1 MDGMKKLGNEKK
13 LGKTKLV
20 KSNTEGHMADQPFQ
34 ITVAVLDMVRNLSAE
49 GFKAREIAPRLGIS
63 ETAVYTYIKRNI
75 EFARAVAD
83 GKKAFKD
90 AEKAVKE
97 KARKERAAAAKKAAE
112 EKEEK
117 AKQKAIADKCAEE
130 KKAATAESTAAI
142 RKAKIQA
149 AAMPP
154 ANTAPPPAKTEKQE
168 ELTEDAK
175 LLFITPGMPN
185 AKLMNRYA
193 SRMVQLLDKMLDTSI
208 QTGRSNRLIE
218 LLVEVVYGWQKTQN
232 VTLTAKVERPVESM
246 EDNKLIDVI
255 NIGADDE

>member
-1 MDGMKKLGNEKK
+1 MAGNAI
-13 LGKTKLV
+13 
-20 KSNTEGHMADQPFQ
+20 M
-34 ITVAVLDMVRNLSAE
+34 ITPDVLMRVRELTAA
-49 GFKAREIAPRLGIS
+49 GFKCKDLAS
-63 ETAVYTYIKRNI
+63 ELSVTERKIYSLIERNI
-75 EFARAVAD
+75 EFARAVAE
-83 GKKAFKD
+83 GKQAFND
-90 AEKAVKE
+90 AEKIRKAKGSGRGPGFRATAKHTAADKSPHEIELAPAVEAQRVQK
-97 KARKERAAAAKKAAE
+97 AAAA
-112 EKEEK
+112 
-117 AKQKAIADKCAEE
+117 
-130 KKAATAESTAAI
+130 ES
-142 RKAKIQA
+142 RKAKIQAA

-154 ANTAPPPAKTEKQE
+154 ANTAPPPVKAEKPE

>member
-1 MDGMKKLGNEKK
+1 
-13 LGKTKLV
+13 
-20 KSNTEGHMADQPFQ
+20 MADQPFQ
-34 ITVAVLDMVRNLSAE
+34 ITAAVLDTVRNLSAE

-63 ETAVYTYIKRNI
+63 ETTIYAYIKRNTD
-75 EFARAVAD
+75 FARAVAD

-90 AEKAVKE
+90 AEKT
-97 KARKERAAAAKKAAE
+97 RKKKTAAAKKAT
-112 EKEEK
+112 
-117 AKQKAIADKCAEE
+117 AKSAAE
-130 KKAATAESTAAI
+130 KKAATAENAAAI

-185 AKLMNRYA
+185 ARLMNRYA

>member
-1 MDGMKKLGNEKK
+1 MAGN
-13 LGKTKLV
+13 
-20 KSNTEGHMADQPFQ
+20 A
-34 ITVAVLDMVRNLSAE
+34 ITITPDVLMRVRELTAA
-49 GFKAREIAPRLGIS
+49 GFKCKDLAS
-63 ETAVYTYIKRNI
+63 ELSVTERKIYSLIERNI
-75 EFARAVAD
+75 EFARAVAE
-83 GKKAFKD
+83 GKQAFND
-90 AEKAVKE
+90 AEKIR
-97 KARKERAAAAKKAAE
+97 KAKVSGRGPGFRAAAKHTAADKAPHEVELAPAVEAQRVQKAA
-112 EKEEK
+112 
-117 AKQKAIADKCAEE
+117 A
-130 KKAATAESTAAI
+130 AES

-154 ANTAPPPAKTEKQE
+154 ANTAPPPAKNEKPE

-185 AKLMNRYA
+185 ARLMNRYA

>member
-1 MDGMKKLGNEKK
+1 MAGN
-13 LGKTKLV
+13 
-20 KSNTEGHMADQPFQ
+20 A
-34 ITVAVLDMVRNLSAE
+34 ITITPDVLMRVRELTAA
-49 GFKAREIAPRLGIS
+49 GFKCKDLAS
-63 ETAVYTYIKRNI
+63 ELSVTERKIYSLIERNI
-75 EFARAVAD
+75 EFARAVAE
-83 GKKAFKD
+83 GKQAFND
-90 AEKAVKE
+90 AEKIRKAKGSGRGPGFRATAKHTAADKAPHEVELAPAVEAQRVQK
-97 KARKERAAAAKKAAE
+97 AAAA
-112 EKEEK
+112 
-117 AKQKAIADKCAEE
+117 
-130 KKAATAESTAAI
+130 ES

-154 ANTAPPPAKTEKQE
+154 ANTAPPPVKNEKPE

-232 VTLTAKVERPVESM
+232 VTLTAKVERPVESI

>member
-1 MDGMKKLGNEKK
+1 MAGN
-13 LGKTKLV
+13 
-20 KSNTEGHMADQPFQ
+20 A
-34 ITVAVLDMVRNLSAE
+34 ITITPDVLMRVRELTAA
-49 GFKAREIAPRLGIS
+49 GFKCKDLAS
-63 ETAVYTYIKRNI
+63 ELSVTERKIYSLIERNI
-75 EFARAVAD
+75 EFARAVAE
-83 GKKAFKD
+83 GKQAFND
-90 AEKAVKE
+90 AEKIRKAKGSGRGPGFRATAKHTAADKAPHEVELAPAVEAQRVQK
-97 KARKERAAAAKKAAE
+97 AAAA
-112 EKEEK
+112 
-117 AKQKAIADKCAEE
+117 
-130 KKAATAESTAAI
+130 ES

-154 ANTAPPPAKTEKQE
+154 ANTVPPPAKTEKPE

>member
-1 MDGMKKLGNEKK
+1 
-13 LGKTKLV
+13 
-20 KSNTEGHMADQPFQ
+20 MADQPFQ
-34 ITVAVLDMVRNLSAE
+34 ITAAVLDTVRNLSAE

-63 ETAVYTYIKRNI
+63 ETTIYAYIKRNI

-97 KARKERAAAAKKAAE
+97 KARKERAAAAKNAAE

-154 ANTAPPPAKTEKQE
+154 ANTAPPPAKTEKPE

-232 VTLTAKVERPVESM
+232 IALTAKVERPVESM

>member
-1 MDGMKKLGNEKK
+1 
-13 LGKTKLV
+13 
-20 KSNTEGHMADQPFQ
+20 MADQPFQ
-34 ITVAVLDMVRNLSAE
+34 ITAAVLDTVRNLSAE

-63 ETAVYTYIKRNI
+63 ETAIYAYIKRNI
-75 EFARAVAD
+75 EFARAVAE

-97 KARKERAAAAKKAAE
+97 KARKERAAAAKKE
-112 EKEEK
+112 
-117 AKQKAIADKCAEE
+117 EE
-130 KKAATAESTAAI
+130 KKAATVENAKAI

-149 AAMPP
+149 AAVMPP
-154 ANTAPPPAKTEKQE
+154 AKNEKIAKTEKPE

-185 AKLMNRYA
+185 ARLMNRYA

-232 VTLTAKVERPVESM
+232 IALTAKVERPVESM

>member
-1 MDGMKKLGNEKK
+1 
-13 LGKTKLV
+13 
-20 KSNTEGHMADQPFQ
+20 MADNAIM
-34 ITVAVLDMVRNLSAE
+34 ITPDVLMRVRELTAA
-49 GFKAREIAPRLGIS
+49 GFKCKDLGQELGVTERKIYS
-63 ETAVYTYIKRNI
+63 LIERNI

-83 GKKAFKD
+83 GKKAFND
-90 AEKAVKE
+90 AEKVRKE
-97 KARKERAAAAKKAAE
+97 KAQNEKAAAAKKAAE
-112 EKEEK
+112 KAAEKAAKEKEEK
-117 AKQKAIADKCAEE
+117 AKQRAEQRAEQRAKRNAVAAKRTAE
-130 KKAATAESTAAI
+130 KKAATAENAAAI
-142 RKAKIQA
+142 RKAKIQAA

-154 ANTAPPPAKTEKQE
+154 ANTAPPPAKTEKPE

-232 VTLTAKVERPVESM
+232 IALTAKVERPVESM

>member
-1 MDGMKKLGNEKK
+1 
-13 LGKTKLV
+13 
-20 KSNTEGHMADQPFQ
+20 MADQPFQ
-34 ITVAVLDMVRNLSAE
+34 ITAAVLDTVRNLSAE
-49 GFKAREIAPRLGIS
+49 GFKAREIAPHLGIS
-63 ETAVYTYIKRNI
+63 ETTIYAYIKRNTD
-75 EFARAVAD
+75 FARAVAD

-90 AEKAVKE
+90 AEKN
-97 KARKERAAAAKKAAE
+97 RKKKTAAAKKAT
-112 EKEEK
+112 
-117 AKQKAIADKCAEE
+117 AKSAEE
-130 KKAATAESTAAI
+130 KKAATAENAAAI

-154 ANTAPPPAKTEKQE
+154 ANTAPPPAKNEKPE

-185 AKLMNRYA
+185 ARLMNRYA

>member
-1 MDGMKKLGNEKK
+1 
-13 LGKTKLV
+13 
-20 KSNTEGHMADQPFQ
+20 MADQAFQ
-34 ITVAVLDMVRNLSAE
+34 ITAAVLDTVRNLSAE

-83 GKKAFKD
+83 GKKAFKA
-90 AEKAVKE
+90 AEKIRKE
-97 KARKERAAAAKKAAE
+97 KAQNEKAAAAKKAAE
-112 EKEEK
+112 KAAEEKEEK
-117 AKQKAIADKCAEE
+117 NRQRAAQRAEQRAKQKAISDKRAEE
-130 KKAATAESTAAI
+130 KKAATAENAAAI
-142 RKAKIQA
+142 RKAKIQAA

-154 ANTAPPPAKTEKQE
+154 ANTAPPPVKAEKQE

-185 AKLMNRYA
+185 ARLMNRYA

-232 VTLTAKVERPVESM
+232 IALTAKVERPVESM

>member
-1 MDGMKKLGNEKK
+1 
-13 LGKTKLV
+13 
-20 KSNTEGHMADQPFQ
+20 MADQPFQ
-34 ITVAVLDMVRNLSAE
+34 ITAAVLDTVRNLSAE
-49 GFKAREIAPRLGIS
+49 GFKAREIAPHLGIS

-75 EFARAVAD
+75 EFARAIAE
-83 GKKAFKD
+83 GKKAFK
-90 AEKAVKE
+90 AEKKTRKE
-97 KARKERAAAAKKAAE
+97 KTAAAKKAT
-112 EKEEK
+112 
-117 AKQKAIADKCAEE
+117 AKSTAE
-130 KKAATAESTAAI
+130 KKAATAENAAAI

-149 AAMPP
+149 AAMSP

-185 AKLMNRYA
+185 ARLMNRYA

>member
-1 MDGMKKLGNEKK
+1 
-13 LGKTKLV
+13 
-20 KSNTEGHMADQPFQ
+20 MADQPFQ
-34 ITVAVLDMVRNLSAE
+34 ITAAVLDTVRNLSAE

-63 ETAVYTYIKRNI
+63 ETTIYAYIKRNI
-75 EFARAVAD
+75 DFARAIAD

-90 AEKAVKE
+90 AEKV
-97 KARKERAAAAKKAAE
+97 RKEKKAAE
-112 EKEEK
+112 RAEEK
-117 AKQKAIADKCAEE
+117 KAARRAEEKKAAKRTAE
-130 KKAATAESTAAI
+130 KKAATAENAAAI
-142 RKAKIQA
+142 RKAKIQAA

-154 ANTAPPPAKTEKQE
+154 ANTAPPPVKNERPE

-232 VTLTAKVERPVESM
+232 IALTAKVERPVESM

>member
-1 MDGMKKLGNEKK
+1 
-13 LGKTKLV
+13 
-20 KSNTEGHMADQPFQ
+20 MADQPFQ
-34 ITVAVLDMVRNLSAE
+34 ITAAVLDTVRNLSAE

-63 ETAVYTYIKRNI
+63 ETTIYAYIKRNTD
-75 EFARAVAD
+75 FARAVAD

-90 AEKAVKE
+90 AEKT
-97 KARKERAAAAKKAAE
+97 RKKKTAAAKKAT
-112 EKEEK
+112 
-117 AKQKAIADKCAEE
+117 AKSAAE
-130 KKAATAESTAAI
+130 KKAATAENAAAI

-185 AKLMNRYA
+185 ARVMNRYA

>member
-1 MDGMKKLGNEKK
+1 MAGNAI
-13 LGKTKLV
+13 
-20 KSNTEGHMADQPFQ
+20 M
-34 ITVAVLDMVRNLSAE
+34 ITPDVLMRVRELTAA
-49 GFKAREIAPRLGIS
+49 GFKCKDLAQELSVTERKIYSLIE
-63 ETAVYTYIKRNI
+63 RNI
-75 EFARAVAD
+75 EFARAVAE
-83 GKKAFKD
+83 GKQAFND
-90 AEKAVKE
+90 AEKIR
-97 KARKERAAAAKKAAE
+97 KAKGSGRGPGFRAAAKHTPADKAPHEVELAPAVEAQRVQKAA
-112 EKEEK
+112 
-117 AKQKAIADKCAEE
+117 A
-130 KKAATAESTAAI
+130 AES
-142 RKAKIQA
+142 RKAKIQAA

-154 ANTAPPPAKTEKQE
+154 ANTAPPPAKNEKPE

-193 SRMVQLLDKMLDTSI
+193 SRMVQLLDKMLDKSI

-232 VTLTAKVERPVESM
+232 IALTAKVERPVESM

>member
-1 MDGMKKLGNEKK
+1 
-13 LGKTKLV
+13 
-20 KSNTEGHMADQPFQ
+20 MADQAFQ
-34 ITVAVLDMVRNLSAE
+34 ITAAVLDMVRNLSAE

-130 KKAATAESTAAI
+130 KRAATAESTAAI

-154 ANTAPPPAKTEKQE
+154 ANTAPPPAKNEKPE

-185 AKLMNRYA
+185 ARLMNRYA

-232 VTLTAKVERPVESM
+232 IALTAKVERPVESM

>member
-1 MDGMKKLGNEKK
+1 MKKLGKARKK
-13 LGKTKLV
+13 LGN
-20 KSNTEGHMADQPFQ
+20 SNTEENMADQPFQ
-34 ITVAVLDMVRNLSAE
+34 ITAAVLDTVRNLSAE

-75 EFARAVAD
+75 EFARAIAD
-83 GKKAFKD
+83 GKKAFK
-90 AEKAVKE
+90 ALKE
-97 KARKERAAAAKKAAE
+97 KAKNEKVEATKKAA
-112 EKEEK
+112 KRT
-117 AKQKAIADKCAEE
+117 AE
-130 KKAATAESTAAI
+130 KKAATAENAAAI

-149 AAMPP
+149 AAMAP
-154 ANTAPPPAKTEKQE
+154 ANTAPPPAKTEKPE

-185 AKLMNRYA
+185 ARLMNRYA

-232 VTLTAKVERPVESM
+232 IALTAKVERPVESM

>member
-1 MDGMKKLGNEKK
+1 
-13 LGKTKLV
+13 
-20 KSNTEGHMADQPFQ
+20 MADQPFQ
-34 ITVAVLDMVRNLSAE
+34 ITAAVLDTVRNLSAE

-63 ETAVYTYIKRNI
+63 ETTIYAYIKRNI
-75 EFARAVAD
+75 DFARAIAD

-90 AEKAVKE
+90 AEKV
-97 KARKERAAAAKKAAE
+97 RKEKKAAE
-112 EKEEK
+112 R
-117 AKQKAIADKCAEE
+117 AEE
-130 KKAATAESTAAI
+130 KKAARRAEEKKAAKRTAERKAATAENAAAI
-142 RKAKIQA
+142 RKAKIQAA

-154 ANTAPPPAKTEKQE
+154 ANTAPPPAKNEKPE

>member
-1 MDGMKKLGNEKK
+1 MAGNAI
-13 LGKTKLV
+13 
-20 KSNTEGHMADQPFQ
+20 M
-34 ITVAVLDMVRNLSAE
+34 ITPDVLMRVRELTAA
-49 GFKAREIAPRLGIS
+49 GFKCKDLGQELGVTERKIYS
-63 ETAVYTYIKRNI
+63 LIERNI
-75 EFARAVAD
+75 EFARAVAE
-83 GKKAFKD
+83 GKKAFSD
-90 AEKAVKE
+90 AEKIRKAKGAESRATAKHTAEVKLAPSVE
-97 KARKERAAAAKKAAE
+97 AQRVQKAAAA
-112 EKEEK
+112 
-117 AKQKAIADKCAEE
+117 
-130 KKAATAESTAAI
+130 ES

-154 ANTAPPPAKTEKQE
+154 ANTVPPPAKTEKPE

-193 SRMVQLLDKMLDTSI
+193 SRMVQLLDKMLDMSI

-232 VTLTAKVERPVESM
+232 IALTAKVERPVESM

>member
-1 MDGMKKLGNEKK
+1 
-13 LGKTKLV
+13 
-20 KSNTEGHMADQPFQ
+20 MADQPFQ
-34 ITVAVLDMVRNLSAE
+34 ITAAVLDTVRNLSAE

-90 AEKAVKE
+90 AEKVRKE
-97 KARKERAAAAKKAAE
+97 KAQNEKAAAAKKAAE
-112 EKEEK
+112 KAAEKAAKEKEEK
-117 AKQKAIADKCAEE
+117 TRKRAEQRAKQKVIADKRTEE
-130 KKAATAESTAAI
+130 RKAATAENAAAI

-149 AAMPP
+149 AAVMPP
-154 ANTAPPPAKTEKQE
+154 ANTAPPPAKTEKPE

>member
-1 MDGMKKLGNEKK
+1 
-13 LGKTKLV
+13 
-20 KSNTEGHMADQPFQ
+20 MADQPFQ
-34 ITVAVLDMVRNLSAE
+34 ITAAVLNTVRNLSAE
-49 GFKAREIAPRLGIS
+49 GFKAKEIAPRLGIS

-75 EFARAVAD
+75 EFARAIAE
-83 GKKAFKD
+83 GKKAFK
-90 AEKAVKE
+90 AEKKTRKE
-97 KARKERAAAAKKAAE
+97 KTAAAKKATAKSAE
-112 EKEEK
+112 ER
-117 AKQKAIADKCAEE
+117 
-130 KKAATAESTAAI
+130 KAATAENAAAI
-142 RKAKIQA
+142 RKAKIQAA

-154 ANTAPPPAKTEKQE
+154 ANTAPPPVKTEKPE

-185 AKLMNRYA
+185 ARLMNRYA

>member
-1 MDGMKKLGNEKK
+1 MDGMKKLGNAKK

-20 KSNTEGHMADQPFQ
+20 KSNTEEHMADQAFQ
-34 ITVAVLDMVRNLSAE
+34 ITAAVLDTVRNLSAE

-130 KKAATAESTAAI
+130 KKAATAESIAAI

-149 AAMPP
+149 AMAP
-154 ANTAPPPAKTEKQE
+154 ANTAPPPAKNEKPE

>member
-1 MDGMKKLGNEKK
+1 
-13 LGKTKLV
+13 
-20 KSNTEGHMADQPFQ
+20 MADQAFQ
-34 ITVAVLDMVRNLSAE
+34 ITAAVLDTVRNLSAE

-83 GKKAFKD
+83 GKKAFKA
-90 AEKAVKE
+90 AEKIRKE
-97 KARKERAAAAKKAAE
+97 KAQNEKAAAAKKAAE
-112 EKEEK
+112 KAAEEKEEK
-117 AKQKAIADKCAEE
+117 NRQRAAQRAEQRAKQKAISDKRAEE
-130 KKAATAESTAAI
+130 KKAATAENAAAI

-149 AAMPP
+149 AAVMPP
-154 ANTAPPPAKTEKQE
+154 ANTAPPPAKTEKPE

-185 AKLMNRYA
+185 ARLMNRYA

-232 VTLTAKVERPVESM
+232 IALTAKVERPVETM
-246 EDNKLIDVI
+246 DDGKLIDVI

>member
-1 MDGMKKLGNEKK
+1 MAGN
-13 LGKTKLV
+13 
-20 KSNTEGHMADQPFQ
+20 A
-34 ITVAVLDMVRNLSAE
+34 ITITPDVLMRVRELTAA
-49 GFKAREIAPRLGIS
+49 GFKCKDLAS
-63 ETAVYTYIKRNI
+63 ELSVTERKIYSLIERNI
-75 EFARAVAD
+75 EFARAVAE
-83 GKKAFKD
+83 GKQAFND
-90 AEKAVKE
+90 AEKIR
-97 KARKERAAAAKKAAE
+97 KAKGSGRGPGFRAAAKHTAADKAPHEVELAPAVEAQRVQKAA
-112 EKEEK
+112 
-117 AKQKAIADKCAEE
+117 A
-130 KKAATAESTAAI
+130 AES

-154 ANTAPPPAKTEKQE
+154 ANTAPPPAKNEKPE

-185 AKLMNRYA
+185 ARLMNRYA

>member
-1 MDGMKKLGNEKK
+1 MAGN
-13 LGKTKLV
+13 
-20 KSNTEGHMADQPFQ
+20 A
-34 ITVAVLDMVRNLSAE
+34 ITITPDVLMRVRELTAA
-49 GFKAREIAPRLGIS
+49 GFKCKDLAS
-63 ETAVYTYIKRNI
+63 ELSVTERKIYSLIERNI
-75 EFARAVAD
+75 EFARAVAE
-83 GKKAFKD
+83 GKQAFND
-90 AEKAVKE
+90 AEKIRKAKGSGRGPGFRATAKHTAADKDPHEVELAPAVEAQRVQK
-97 KARKERAAAAKKAAE
+97 AAAA
-112 EKEEK
+112 
-117 AKQKAIADKCAEE
+117 
-130 KKAATAESTAAI
+130 ES

-154 ANTAPPPAKTEKQE
+154 ANTAPPPTKTEKPE

-185 AKLMNRYA
+185 ARLMNRYA

>member
-1 MDGMKKLGNEKK
+1 
-13 LGKTKLV
+13 
-20 KSNTEGHMADQPFQ
+20 MADQPFQ
-34 ITVAVLDMVRNLSAE
+34 ITAAVLDTVRNLSAE

-63 ETAVYTYIKRNI
+63 ETTIYAYIKRNI

-130 KKAATAESTAAI
+130 KKAAAAES

-154 ANTAPPPAKTEKQE
+154 ANTAPPPAKNEKPE

-185 AKLMNRYA
+185 ARLMNRYA

>member
-1 MDGMKKLGNEKK
+1 MAGN
-13 LGKTKLV
+13 
-20 KSNTEGHMADQPFQ
+20 A
-34 ITVAVLDMVRNLSAE
+34 ITITPDVLMRVRELTAA
-49 GFKAREIAPRLGIS
+49 GFKCKDLAS
-63 ETAVYTYIKRNI
+63 ELSVTERKIYSLIERNI
-75 EFARAVAD
+75 EFARAVAE
-83 GKKAFKD
+83 GKQAFND
-90 AEKAVKE
+90 AEKIRKAKGSGRGPGFRATAKHTAADKAPHEVELAPAVEAQRVQK
-97 KARKERAAAAKKAAE
+97 AAAA
-112 EKEEK
+112 
-117 AKQKAIADKCAEE
+117 
-130 KKAATAESTAAI
+130 ES

-154 ANTAPPPAKTEKQE
+154 ANTAPPPAKNEKPE

>member
-1 MDGMKKLGNEKK
+1 MAGNAI
-13 LGKTKLV
+13 
-20 KSNTEGHMADQPFQ
+20 M
-34 ITVAVLDMVRNLSAE
+34 ITPDVLTRVRELTAA
-49 GFKAREIAPRLGIS
+49 GFKCKDLAS
-63 ETAVYTYIKRNI
+63 ELSVTERKIYSLIERNI
-75 EFARAVAD
+75 EFARAVAE
-83 GKKAFKD
+83 GKKAFSD
-90 AEKAVKE
+90 AEKLR
-97 KARKERAAAAKKAAE
+97 KAKGAESRAAAKHTAEVKLAPSVEAQRVQKAA
-112 EKEEK
+112 
-117 AKQKAIADKCAEE
+117 A
-130 KKAATAESTAAI
+130 AES

-154 ANTAPPPAKTEKQE
+154 ANAAPPPAKTEKPE

-232 VTLTAKVERPVESM
+232 IALTAKVERPVESM

>member
-1 MDGMKKLGNEKK
+1 
-13 LGKTKLV
+13 
-20 KSNTEGHMADQPFQ
+20 MADQPFQ
-34 ITVAVLDMVRNLSAE
+34 ITAAVLDTVRNLSAE

-63 ETAVYTYIKRNI
+63 ETTIYAYIKRNI
-75 EFARAVAD
+75 DFARAIAD

-90 AEKAVKE
+90 AEKV
-97 KARKERAAAAKKAAE
+97 RKEKKAAE
-112 EKEEK
+112 RAEEK
-117 AKQKAIADKCAEE
+117 KAARRAEEKKAAKRTAE
-130 KKAATAESTAAI
+130 KKAATAENAAAI
-142 RKAKIQA
+142 RKAKIQAA

-154 ANTAPPPAKTEKQE
+154 ANTAPPPAKTEKPE

-232 VTLTAKVERPVESM
+232 IALTAKVERPVESM

>member
-1 MDGMKKLGNEKK
+1 MAGNAI
-13 LGKTKLV
+13 
-20 KSNTEGHMADQPFQ
+20 M
-34 ITVAVLDMVRNLSAE
+34 ITPDVLTRVRELTAA
-49 GFKAREIAPRLGIS
+49 GFKYKDLAS
-63 ETAVYTYIKRNI
+63 ELSVTERKIYSLIERNI
-75 EFARAVAD
+75 EFARAVAE
-83 GKKAFKD
+83 GKKAFSD
-90 AEKAVKE
+90 AEKLRKAKGAGRRPEFREAAAKHTAEVELAPAVEAQRVQK
-97 KARKERAAAAKKAAE
+97 AAAA
-112 EKEEK
+112 
-117 AKQKAIADKCAEE
+117 
-130 KKAATAESTAAI
+130 ES

-154 ANTAPPPAKTEKQE
+154 ANTAPPPAKTEKPE

>member
-1 MDGMKKLGNEKK
+1 
-13 LGKTKLV
+13 
-20 KSNTEGHMADQPFQ
+20 MADQPFQ
-34 ITVAVLDMVRNLSAE
+34 ITAAVLDTVRNLSAE

-63 ETAVYTYIKRNI
+63 ETAIYAYIKRNI
-75 EFARAVAD
+75 EFARAVAE

-97 KARKERAAAAKKAAE
+97 KARKERAAAAKKE
-112 EKEEK
+112 
-117 AKQKAIADKCAEE
+117 EE
-130 KKAATAESTAAI
+130 KKAATVE
-142 RKAKIQA
+142 K
-149 AAMPP
+149 
-154 ANTAPPPAKTEKQE
+154 PPPAKAEKTAKNEKIAKTEKPE

>member
-1 MDGMKKLGNEKK
+1 MKKLGKARKK
-13 LGKTKLV
+13 LGN
-20 KSNTEGHMADQPFQ
+20 SNTEENMADQPFQ
-34 ITVAVLDMVRNLSAE
+34 ITAAVLDTVRNLSAE

-75 EFARAVAD
+75 EFARAIAD
-83 GKKAFKD
+83 GKKAFK
-90 AEKAVKE
+90 ALKE
-97 KARKERAAAAKKAAE
+97 KAKNEKVEATKKAA
-112 EKEEK
+112 KRT
-117 AKQKAIADKCAEE
+117 AE
-130 KKAATAESTAAI
+130 KKAATAENAAAI

-149 AAMPP
+149 AAMAP
-154 ANTAPPPAKTEKQE
+154 ANTAPPPAKTEKPE

>member
-1 MDGMKKLGNEKK
+1 
-13 LGKTKLV
+13 
-20 KSNTEGHMADQPFQ
+20 MADQPFQ
-34 ITVAVLDMVRNLSAE
+34 ITAAVLDTVRNLSAE
-49 GFKAREIAPRLGIS
+49 GFKAREIAPHLGIS

-90 AEKAVKE
+90 AKKTRKE
-97 KARKERAAAAKKAAE
+97 KTVAAKKAT
-112 EKEEK
+112 
-117 AKQKAIADKCAEE
+117 AKSVEE
-130 KKAATAESTAAI
+130 KKAATAENAAAI

-149 AAMPP
+149 AAVMSP
-154 ANTAPPPAKTEKQE
+154 ANTAPPPPAKNEKPE

-185 AKLMNRYA
+185 ARLMNRYA
-193 SRMVQLLDKMLDTSI
+193 SRMVQLLDKMLDTGI

-232 VTLTAKVERPVESM
+232 IALTAKVERPVESM

>member
-1 MDGMKKLGNEKK
+1 MAGN
-13 LGKTKLV
+13 
-20 KSNTEGHMADQPFQ
+20 A
-34 ITVAVLDMVRNLSAE
+34 ITITPDVLMRVRELTAA
-49 GFKAREIAPRLGIS
+49 GFKCKDLAS
-63 ETAVYTYIKRNI
+63 ELSVTERKIYSLIERNI
-75 EFARAVAD
+75 EFARAVAE
-83 GKKAFKD
+83 GKQAFND
-90 AEKAVKE
+90 AEKIR
-97 KARKERAAAAKKAAE
+97 KAKGSGREPGFRAAAKHTAADKAPHEVELAPSVEAQRVQKAVAAE
-112 EKEEK
+112 
-117 AKQKAIADKCAEE
+117 
-130 KKAATAESTAAI
+130 S
-142 RKAKIQA
+142 RKAKIQAA

-154 ANTAPPPAKTEKQE
+154 ANTAPPPAKNEKPE

>member
-1 MDGMKKLGNEKK
+1 
-13 LGKTKLV
+13 
-20 KSNTEGHMADQPFQ
+20 MADQAFQ
-34 ITVAVLDMVRNLSAE
+34 ITAAVLDTVRNLSAE

-149 AAMPP
+149 AVMPP
-154 ANTAPPPAKTEKQE
+154 ANTAPPPAKNEKPE

>member
-1 MDGMKKLGNEKK
+1 
-13 LGKTKLV
+13 
-20 KSNTEGHMADQPFQ
+20 MADQPFQ
-34 ITVAVLDMVRNLSAE
+34 ITAAVLDTVRNLSAE

-63 ETAVYTYIKRNI
+63 ETTIYAYIKRNTD
-75 EFARAVAD
+75 FARAVAD

-90 AEKAVKE
+90 AEK
-97 KARKERAAAAKKAAE
+97 
-112 EKEEK
+112 
-117 AKQKAIADKCAEE
+117 
-130 KKAATAESTAAI
+130 TAAI
-142 RKAKIQA
+142 RKAKIQAA

-154 ANTAPPPAKTEKQE
+154 ANTAPPPAKNEKPE

-185 AKLMNRYA
+185 ARLMNRYA

>member
-1 MDGMKKLGNEKK
+1 
-13 LGKTKLV
+13 
-20 KSNTEGHMADQPFQ
+20 MADQPFQ
-34 ITVAVLDMVRNLSAE
+34 ITAAVLDTVRNLSAE

-63 ETAVYTYIKRNI
+63 ETTIYAYIKRNI
-75 EFARAVAD
+75 DFARAIAD

-90 AEKAVKE
+90 AEKV
-97 KARKERAAAAKKAAE
+97 RKEKKAAE
-112 EKEEK
+112 RAEEK
-117 AKQKAIADKCAEE
+117 KAARRAEEKKAAKRTAE
-130 KKAATAESTAAI
+130 KKAATAENAAAI

-149 AAMPP
+149 AATMPP
-154 ANTAPPPAKTEKQE
+154 ANTAPPPAKNEKPE

-185 AKLMNRYA
+185 ARLMNRYA

-232 VTLTAKVERPVESM
+232 IALTAKVERPVETM
-246 EDNKLIDVI
+246 DDGKLIDVI

>member
-1 MDGMKKLGNEKK
+1 MAGN
-13 LGKTKLV
+13 
-20 KSNTEGHMADQPFQ
+20 A
-34 ITVAVLDMVRNLSAE
+34 ITITPDVLMRVRELTAA
-49 GFKAREIAPRLGIS
+49 GFKCKDLAS
-63 ETAVYTYIKRNI
+63 ELSVTERKIYSLIERNI
-75 EFARAVAD
+75 EFARAVAE
-83 GKKAFKD
+83 GKQAFND
-90 AEKAVKE
+90 AEKIR
-97 KARKERAAAAKKAAE
+97 KAKGSGRGPGFRAAAKHTAADKAPHEVELAPAVEAQRVQKAA
-112 EKEEK
+112 
-117 AKQKAIADKCAEE
+117 A
-130 KKAATAESTAAI
+130 AES

-154 ANTAPPPAKTEKQE
+154 ANTAPPPAKDEKPE

-255 NIGADDE
+255 NIAAEDE